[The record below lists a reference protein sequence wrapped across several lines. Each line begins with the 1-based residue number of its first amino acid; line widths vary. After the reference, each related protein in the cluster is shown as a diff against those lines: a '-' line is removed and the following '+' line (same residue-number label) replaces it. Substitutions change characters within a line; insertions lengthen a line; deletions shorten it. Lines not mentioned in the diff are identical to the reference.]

1 MSIYIPLRRRSF
13 LSKLWYVPKLFRTN
27 YRLMR
32 KYGVG
37 VLEALKAAAILTANM
52 FAKEKKR

>member
-13 LSKLWYVPKLFRTN
+13 LSKLWYAPRLFRSH

-32 KYGVG
+32 KYSVA
-37 VLEALKAAAILTANM
+37 VLEALKAAAILTANI
-52 FAKEKKR
+52 FAKEQKR